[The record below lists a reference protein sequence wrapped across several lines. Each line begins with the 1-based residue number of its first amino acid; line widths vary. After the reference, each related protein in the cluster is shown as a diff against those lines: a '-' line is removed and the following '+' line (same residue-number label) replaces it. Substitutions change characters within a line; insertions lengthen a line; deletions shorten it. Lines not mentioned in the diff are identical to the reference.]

1 MRSSRPPVGE
11 KDMEVLF
18 GEIFREHES
27 SLYAL
32 ALRLT
37 KSDFQAKDIIQD
49 VFLKLW
55 ESRNILHHI
64 ENLDGWLY
72 RITENKII
80 DFLRKTAVEEKLRNA
95 VWNRLQVSG
104 DDAGEVLSQK
114 EYHQI
119 LRKAIEML
127 PPQRKL
133 IYQLNKEGDLS
144 YKEIAEELHIS
155 KHTVKNQLSS
165 AMQSIRNFL
174 TNNTKAF

>member
-1 MRSSRPPVGE
+1 
-11 KDMEVLF
+11 MEILF
-18 GEIFREHES
+18 GEIFREHEN
-27 SLYAL
+27 SLYTL

-37 KSDFQAKDIIQD
+37 KSDSQAKDIIQD

-72 RITENKII
+72 RLTENKII

-95 VWNRLQVSG
+95 VWNKLQASG
-104 DDAGEVLSQK
+104 EDAGDVLSQK

-133 IYQLNKEGDLS
+133 IYQLNKESDLS

-155 KHTVKNQLSS
+155 RHTVKNQLSS

-174 TNNTKAF
+174 SNNTRVL